1 MTVIDTT
8 AVLHPLVDD
17 SASQPALHEET
28 FPAHLAARE
37 LLLTRGEFE
46 LAVLR
51 GLVTTVHAPGGG
63 PRHVTRGELDRLQA
77 REGFSVTLSN
87 QVRLAGTAEAAEL
100 LGIAKDR
107 FTRIAR
113 AGLLAPARFQLNR
126 YRSVVWLYFADE
138 VREFGAAHP
147 DLLVG
152 RAPEPM
158 SRRLRG
164 GEDLRPA
171 SWRDRMHQHL
181 LGHAQGPWE
190 RAAVTASF
198 LDPAD
203 VAEVVADPHDR
214 ALLNRLRHEPTSAR
228 PGAVPSPGELLAE
241 HMMCAGVPEEI
252 HGYRVLLAL
261 AVSVAR
267 EEVRDEVRVGS

>member
-1 MTVIDTT
+1 MTVIDSST
-8 AVLHPLVDD
+8 VLHPSVDD
-17 SASQPALHEET
+17 ASPRDTRGDAT
-28 FPAHLAARE
+28 YTAHWAAKE
-37 LLLTRGEFE
+37 LLLTRAQFE

-51 GLVTTVHAPGGG
+51 GLVTTVAGEEGG
-63 PRHVTRGELDRLQA
+63 PRLVTRAELDRLQSDD
-77 REGFSVTLSN
+77 GFPVTLSDR
-87 QVRLAGTAEAAEL
+87 VRLAGTAEAADL

-107 FTRIAR
+107 FTRIVK

-126 YRSVVWLYFADE
+126 YRSVVWHYFAEE

-164 GEDLRPA
+164 GEDLRAA
-171 SWRDRMHQHL
+171 SWRDRTHQHL
-181 LGHAQGPWE
+181 LSLATGPWE

-203 VAEVVADPHDR
+203 VVGDPHERARLNHLRADP
-214 ALLNRLRHEPTSAR
+214 SSSR
-228 PGAVPSPGELLAE
+228 PGSVPSPGELLTE
-241 HMMCAGVPEEI
+241 HMMCAAVPEEI
-252 HGYRVLLAL
+252 HGYRVLLAV
-261 AVSVAR
+261 AVAVAR
-267 EEVRDEVRVGS
+267 EEVPMGR

>member
-8 AVLHPLVDD
+8 AALYPPIEDLERR
-17 SASQPALHEET
+17 SAEAPEET
-28 FPAHLAARE
+28 HPASWAAKE

-51 GLVTTVHAPGGG
+51 GLIATVPPPDGGR
-63 PRHVTRGELDRLQA
+63 PRHVTRTELDRLQA
-77 REGFSVTLSN
+77 GEGFPATLGN
-87 QVRLAGTAEAAEL
+87 RVRLAGTSGAAEM

-126 YRSVVWLYFADE
+126 YRSVVWLYFAEE

-152 RAPEPM
+152 RAPDAM

-164 GEDLRPA
+164 GEDMRPA

-181 LGHAQGPWE
+181 LGQAVGPWE

-198 LDPAD
+198 LDPTDVAD
-203 VAEVVADPHDR
+203 VITDPHDR
-214 ALLNRLRHEPTSAR
+214 ARLNRLRHDPAPGR

-241 HMMCAGVPEEI
+241 HMMCAALPEEI

-267 EEVRDEVRVGS
+267 GEVGVGG